1 MICTVDWKEK
11 VKGSLEKDR
20 VCRVTCKLQIAKIQ
34 VVALNLKYTM
44 AYLKGYSIW
53 VHRFENMCVVGV

>member
-1 MICTVDWKEK
+1 MEK
-11 VKGSLEKDR
+11 NR
-20 VCRVTCKLQIAKIQ
+20 VCRVTCKWQIAKIQ